1 LAHLQQGTIT
11 EQHGDS
17 YAGLQLVCT
26 TNKILGGWSPWPV
39 QPSLCQVWQP
49 PSRATIPTASVCC
62 MAQMCKTV
70 KEVFV
75 DEIQQIIAI
84 W

>member
-1 LAHLQQGTIT
+1 
-11 EQHGDS
+11 
-17 YAGLQLVCT
+17 
-26 TNKILGGWSPWPV
+26 
-39 QPSLCQVWQP
+39 
-49 PSRATIPTASVCC
+49 

-84 W
+84 WQRIGIINSHCTEKEPFMDESKKLPLSVHSCLLRFCGMSEILLWKKNSLGVDMQ